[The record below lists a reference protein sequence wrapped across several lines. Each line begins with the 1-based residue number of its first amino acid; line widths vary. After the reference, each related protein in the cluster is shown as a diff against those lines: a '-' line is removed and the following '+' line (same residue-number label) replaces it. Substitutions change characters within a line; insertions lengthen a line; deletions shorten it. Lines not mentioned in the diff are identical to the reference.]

1 MATKRTAAEILGKP
15 PWTDDQLTQAYLSDF
30 QGILRALRSHPCY
43 RPHAEL
49 EQLTLSKRLFYKAVT
64 ELKSAVDAFRAHSD
78 TPGFRTR
85 KTAAEFADVTLAVQS
100 ALFNTAA
107 TAIAYSNR
115 ARVIG
120 QRMKVT
126 GFVGKFKTVFELNE
140 RHQFIRELR
149 DHFSHVAPLVA
160 EWQLSWAAAGAPTV
174 AKFTLEAADLDE
186 ASTQDRQKWCPL
198 AQKFINSHRPSGV
211 DIVVLFEDY
220 GKDVS
225 QFHNWLM
232 GAAEVAGG
240 SDLIA
245 YRETEKRFYGIASR
259 MAWKGFVIPAMPQR
273 NPRRVLN
280 LYLTADEIS
289 VVDQLPPN
297 SREQVD
303 RLIGFLD
310 PDQAFDNEIKN
321 RIYTAF
327 GTIMQ

>member
-1 MATKRTAAEILGKP
+1 MTTKRTAAEMLGKP

-30 QGILRALRSHPCY
+30 QGIRRALRSHPGY

-49 EQLTLSKRLFYKAVT
+49 EQLVLSKRLFDKAVT

-78 TPGFRTR
+78 TPGFRTP

-107 TAIAYSNR
+107 TAIAYTNR

-120 QRMKVT
+120 HRMKVG
-126 GFVGKFKTVFELNE
+126 GFVSKFKTVFELNE
-140 RHQFIRELR
+140 RHHFIRELR

-186 ASTQDRQKWCPL
+186 AFEQDRQKWCKL
-198 AQKFINSHRPSGV
+198 AQKFIDSHRRSGV
-211 DIVVLFEDY
+211 DIGLLFKDY

-225 QFHNWLM
+225 EFHDWLM
-232 GAAEVAGG
+232 NAAEVAGG

-245 YRETEKRFYGIASR
+245 YRETEKRFYNIAFR
-259 MAWKGFVIPAMPQR
+259 MAWKTFVIPAMQQR
-273 NPRRVLN
+273 NPRQVLD
-280 LYLTADEIS
+280 LHLTADEIA
-289 VVDQLPPN
+289 VVDQLPAN
-297 SREQVD
+297 SRDQVQ
-303 RLIGFLD
+303 RIISFLD
-310 PDQAFDNEIKN
+310 PDQAFDDEIRNK
-321 RIYTAF
+321 IYMAF
-327 GTIMQ
+327 GVITE